1 MRRVVVRLELDE
13 LREGRP
19 AVWGRA
25 GELAVVRVQQLLVVL
40 LGEVGAGAHG
50 ADGVAVAEEGV
61 GGRGARPHAQ
71 PGHVLPHVEVAH
83 LNWMVDGVKSA
94 FLLIKM

>member
-1 MRRVVVRLELDE
+1 MRLELDE

-40 LGEVGAGAHG
+40 LGKVGAGAHG
-50 ADGVAVAEEGV
+50 ADGVTVAEERV

-83 LNWMVDGVKSA
+83 LNWKMVRNSFTD
-94 FLLIKM
+94 